1 MAGTSAGPGRS
12 GRPIY
17 PPKLASSAPL
27 PGAPL
32 SYAPPPPRPALGPIK
47 RAWRWWR
54 LHVEGPVGNVLAVA
68 FIIALIAAFA
78 YVRQA
83 RRAYWHEI
91 RTNRLQT
98 R

>member
-1 MAGTSAGPGRS
+1 MAAAQPNKP

-17 PPKLASSAPL
+17 PPKPASAAPPM

-32 SYAPPPPRPALGPIK
+32 SYAMPPRPPPGRIQ
-47 RAWRWWR
+47 RAWRWWKY
-54 LHVEGPVGNVLAVA
+54 HVEGPVGNVLAVA
-68 FIIALIAAFA
+68 FIIALIAAYV

-83 RRAYWHEI
+83 RRAHLQEI